1 MAYSESRQ
9 FPRFPISYQ
18 VKLVVEDRI
27 IAFPSAIDLS
37 MGGIL
42 VSGDHHLNIG
52 TECGVAILLGKGEPG
67 RRVVTRGTVVRVDTR
82 GTALAFSRAL
92 DASSADS
99 LRTLIGSLSAGGE
112 PQPESAKAVDP
123 NLDDSCPAR

>member
-9 FPRFPISYQ
+9 FSRFPISYQ

-27 IAFPSAIDLS
+27 IAFSSAIDLS

-42 VSGDHHLNIG
+42 VSGDHHLTLG
-52 TECGVAILLGKGEPG
+52 TECGVAILLGKGDPG

-92 DASSADS
+92 DAASADS
-99 LRTLIGSLSAGGE
+99 LRTLIGSLGAGGE
-112 PQPESAKAVDP
+112 PRPESAKAVDP
-123 NLDDSCPAR
+123 NRDDSCPAR

>member
-27 IAFPSAIDLS
+27 IAFSSAVDLS
-37 MGGIL
+37 LGGIL
-42 VSGDHHLNIG
+42 VSGDHHLAIG

-67 RRVVTRGTVVRVDTR
+67 RRVVTRGTVVRVDAR
-82 GTALAFSRAL
+82 GTALAFLKVL
-92 DASSADS
+92 DASSEDS
-99 LRTLIGSLSAGGE
+99 LRTLIGSLSTGAAPSPE
-112 PQPESAKAVDP
+112 PTQAPRPS
-123 NLDDSCPAR
+123 LDGSCPAR